1 MKKKKKKKKENKK
14 QQQEFVVAREGRLE
28 KPDLCRIVWNS
39 NNGLLAGNLVEM
51 DWTDR
56 LAHPG
61 DVLTQNRGVSTGG
74 VRLVAGSTSGR
85 HFCNQHERTCFC
97 PARPGC
103 VGYGCLG
110 LFAQKRSVFFQ

>member
-1 MKKKKKKKKENKK
+1 MNKKKIKKKENKK

-61 DVLTQNRGVSTGG
+61 DVLTQNRGVSASALPGQAVWVMDVLDCLLRKG
-74 VRLVAGSTSGR
+74 PFFFNNSKCSP
-85 HFCNQHERTCFC
+85 ER
-97 PARPGC
+97 A
-103 VGYGCLG
+103 LG
-110 LFAQKRSVFFQ
+110 